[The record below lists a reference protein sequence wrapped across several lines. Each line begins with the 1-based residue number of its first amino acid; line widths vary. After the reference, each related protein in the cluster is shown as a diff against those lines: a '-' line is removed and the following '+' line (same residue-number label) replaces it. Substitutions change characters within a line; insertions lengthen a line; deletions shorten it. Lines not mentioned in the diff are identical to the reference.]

1 MFKNIENWS
10 GARKNLIDLISDFE
24 KKDPKKFGMY
34 SKKTGDFLPVNTR
47 RIQQFIDQGILT
59 NPEVGKDGYIYN
71 ADHFFRYMGAI
82 ELRNSGQPVKQIAKI
97 LLSFDTEDIKEKILG
112 VGPDGDH
119 INNNDE
125 ENINYLTKDNEIHE
139 KLKKLGRVEGRVLRS
154 QWVRLAVTNWFNVEV
169 KKKELKNLSDDD
181 INVLGKAFVLSLKET
196 ANIAKNDKL
205 DRKIG

>member
-1 MFKNIENWS
+1 MFKNIENWTGS
-10 GARKNLIDLISDFE
+10 RKNLIDLISEFE
-24 KKDPKKFGMY
+24 KKDSKKFGIY

-47 RIQQFIDQGILT
+47 RIQQFIDQEILA

-82 ELRNSGQPVKQIAKI
+82 QLRNSGQPVKQIAKI
-97 LLSFDTEDIKEKILG
+97 LLSYDMEDIKEKILG
-112 VGPDGDH
+112 IGPDGDQ
-119 INNNDE
+119 ITNND
-125 ENINYLTKDNEIHE
+125 NKDINYLANDNDIHE

-154 QWVRLAVTNWFNVEV
+154 QWLRFAVTNWFNVEI

-181 INVLGKAFVLSLKET
+181 INVLGKAFMLSLKET
-196 ANIAKNDKL
+196 VKISRNGKL

>member
-112 VGPDGDH
+112 IGPDGDH

-154 QWVRLAVTNWFNVEV
+154 QWVRFAVTNWFNVEV

-196 ANIAKNDKL
+196 VNIAKNDKL